1 MRKKAA
7 ESTSR
12 RLFYPLPARL
22 NRCACSRNRGFV
34 RLPARRDGHT
44 RHCFRHY
51 CPLRTRH
58 TRLTHKAHS
67 MPRARRSDCRNS
79 YFPTIRRSLRCEIRN
94 RTRRYR
100 PLPPHNSCAT
110 ASRNCGRS
118 KAHALRF
125 PHRNDVPVW
134 SPPDRLRP
142 YSNNG
147 YNRCYNNCNS
157 RNNPSGRTRRYRK
170 TKKENR
176 NNTYTTS
183 SFVELQKPPSTH
195 NGTSLLLYIMQEP

>member
-51 CPLRTRH
+51 CALRTRH
-58 TRLTHKAHS
+58 TRLTHKTHS
-67 MPRARRSDCRNS
+67 MPWARRSDCRNS
-79 YFPTIRRSLRCEIRN
+79 YFPTIRRSRRCGIRN

-125 PHRNDVPVW
+125 PHHNDTPAGI
-134 SPPDRLRP
+134 PPDRLRP
-142 YSNNG
+142 YNSNG
-147 YNRCYNNCNS
+147 CNRCYNRYNSCNNFS
-157 RNNPSGRTRRYRK
+157 DSTPRYRK
-170 TKKENR
+170 TRKENR